1 MTVAEVLLKSGWTQA
16 QIDALDAKAMSGLN
30 EFVGGIEKTAAEKEA
45 AAKAAAE
52 KAEAD
57 RKAAEASAVL
67 AKEAEE
73 KAALSKR
80 SVDEFWRDTYNP
92 GMAAAEAEKARL
104 AKIAADAQAE
114 AAFYKTQRESYL
126 KTLNIDPANAPE
138 FKPATEPEK
147 KETPTPGSPVL
158 VSQDD
163 FLKRV
168 DKGVF
173 TIQDIGWKYQQLY
186 GAPIP
191 VSPSELVAQADA
203 LKLSPMEYASRTFK
217 FAEKEA
223 ERRAADAKAHDDK
236 IAADAVAARDAAH
249 KAEVE
254 KLQSEFN
261 AEKRKIA
268 EQSGNNPDTRT
279 PPGSSKFSELQR
291 ATKAGERKDP
301 TRMTAQERRQVTL
314 ENIHKAVEEREQAVA

>member
-30 EFVGGIEKTAAEKEA
+30 EFVGSIEKTAAEKEQ

-92 GMAAAEAEKARL
+92 GVAKWEEERAKL
-104 AKIAADAQAE
+104 AKEAADRAAE

-126 KTLNIDPANAPE
+126 KTLNIDPASAPE

-147 KETPTPGSPVL
+147 KEPPTPGSPTF
-158 VSQDD
+158 SQDD

-191 VSPSELVAQADA
+191 VSPSDLVAQADA
-203 LKLSPMEYASRTFK
+203 LKLSPMEYAARTYK

-223 ERRAADAKAHDDK
+223 ERRAAEAKAHDDK
-236 IAADAVAARDAAH
+236 IAADAVATRDAAH

-254 KLQSEFN
+254 KLQGEWN
-261 AEKRKIA
+261 AEKRKLA
-268 EQSGNNPDTRT
+268 EQTSNNPDTRT
-279 PPGSSKFSELQR
+279 PPGSAKFSDLQR

-301 TRMTAQERRQVTL
+301 TRMSPEERRRYTL
-314 ENIHKAVEEREQAVA
+314 ENIHKTIEERETAVA